1 MSEVSVKAKLAKE
14 AAAEMI
20 MKTTAE
26 KDEALSLIANGLRK
40 ELDFLLAENAKDI
53 VNGKENGLTPDIIDR
68 LTLDEKRIRDIADAV
83 ELLIDLA
90 DPIGDSLETIEKE
103 NGLFIEKIRVP
114 LGVVGMI
121 YEARPNVTVD
131 AATLCLKTGNAVVLR
146 GSHPQQQSARQ
157 CHSQST

>member
-53 VNGKENGLTPDIIDR
+53 ENGKENGFTPDIIDR

-103 NGLFIEKIRVP
+103 NGLFIEKSVCRSV
-114 LGVVGMI
+114 
-121 YEARPNVTVD
+121 
-131 AATLCLKTGNAVVLR
+131 
-146 GSHPQQQSARQ
+146 S
-157 CHSQST
+157 

>member
-90 DPIGDSLETIEKE
+90 TQS
-103 NGLFIEKIRVP
+103 
-114 LGVVGMI
+114 
-121 YEARPNVTVD
+121 
-131 AATLCLKTGNAVVLR
+131 ATLLKRLKKKTACLLKKSVCRLV
-146 GSHPQQQSARQ
+146 S
-157 CHSQST
+157 